1 MHGDLLPLL
10 CRACVQAHKK
20 ALQAQRMFWHSVL
33 RDAVPF
39 KDLQVS
45 LQHMDEARQRA
56 SAVYKSVLER

>member
-1 MHGDLLPLL
+1 
-10 CRACVQAHKK
+10 VQAHKK

-56 SAVYKSVLER
+56 SAVYKGVLER